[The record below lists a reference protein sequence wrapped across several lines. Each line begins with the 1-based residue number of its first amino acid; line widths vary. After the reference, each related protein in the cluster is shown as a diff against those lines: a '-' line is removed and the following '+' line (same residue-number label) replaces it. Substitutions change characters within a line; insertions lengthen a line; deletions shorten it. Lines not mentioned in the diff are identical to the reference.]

1 MIVQNQFYEKLPGSC
16 CFQLS
21 KTTTG
26 AAWCSSQAATAAES
40 AACTGTFDM
49 KTIRHWLMGKSDIS
63 WNSKSKE
70 DFVKPFVKQA
80 LVFLIKILNE
90 ILVLQKMNEIINNEV
105 LQKTFII
112 QE

>member
-1 MIVQNQFYEKLPGSC
+1 MIYF
-16 CFQLS
+16 
-21 KTTTG
+21 
-26 AAWCSSQAATAAES
+26 S
-40 AACTGTFDM
+40 A
-49 KTIRHWLMGKSDIS
+49 DIS
-63 WNSKSKE
+63 WNSKSRE
-70 DFVKPFVKQA
+70 DFVEPFVKQA

>member
-1 MIVQNQFYEKLPGSC
+1 
-16 CFQLS
+16 
-21 KTTTG
+21 
-26 AAWCSSQAATAAES
+26 
-40 AACTGTFDM
+40 
-49 KTIRHWLMGKSDIS
+49 MGKSDIS

-105 LQKTFII
+105 LQKTFIT